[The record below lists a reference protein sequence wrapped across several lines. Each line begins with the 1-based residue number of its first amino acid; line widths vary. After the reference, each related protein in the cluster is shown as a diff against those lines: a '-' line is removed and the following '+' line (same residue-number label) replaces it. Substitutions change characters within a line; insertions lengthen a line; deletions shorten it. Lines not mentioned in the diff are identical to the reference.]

1 MPGLADQLRE
11 ALQAF
16 APCEQ
21 PPALIGGLAL
31 VAHQVIRAT
40 LDVDFLA
47 DARDAQR
54 IDAALVALGYAC
66 LPYR

>member
-21 PPALIGGLAL
+21 PPALIGGLVL
-31 VAHQVIRAT
+31 VAHQVIRTT
-40 LDVDFLA
+40 LDFDSTDLL
-47 DARDAQR
+47 RELMR
-54 IDAALVALGYAC
+54 ELET
-66 LPYR
+66 